1 METSNLN
8 AGEWFCAIEGIA
20 IAERIHDFYS
30 EEDKRELAEM
40 QIICKS
46 TSSLMIFFNMFDILQ
61 YVVARAAVNRH
72 LLSSLTRLKCSC
84 NFQV

>member
-30 EEDKRELAEM
+30 EEDKRELAAM

-46 TSSLMIFFNMFDILQ
+46 TSSLMIFFNML
-61 YVVARAAVNRH
+61 
-72 LLSSLTRLKCSC
+72 
-84 NFQV
+84 